1 MVVKL
6 KLKLPE
12 SLSDEAVKQYFFNHI
27 ATRET
32 MTRVVVSSK
41 CQKKDKQSDKSSL
54 AQTPPQNA
62 NSSKNWDTCQSRC
75 NNDDNSRSKRQKRD
89 KQSDKSSMTQRYI
102 GRPQRTLV
110 YFPVFLPSSHHPACP
125 PVFKPFFFGFSNC
138 FSLCFFK
145 NWSCFQHFLYL
156 LIQTHTMVFAL

>member
-62 NSSKNWDTCQSRC
+62 NSSKN
-75 NNDDNSRSKRQKRD
+75 
-89 KQSDKSSMTQRYI
+89 
-102 GRPQRTLV
+102 
-110 YFPVFLPSSHHPACP
+110 
-125 PVFKPFFFGFSNC
+125 
-138 FSLCFFK
+138 
-145 NWSCFQHFLYL
+145 
-156 LIQTHTMVFAL
+156 

>member
-102 GRPQRTLV
+102 GRPQRPLFIFLFFYPPLITLLV
-110 YFPVFLPSSHHPACP
+110 LLFSNLFSLDFQTVFLCVSLRTDR
-125 PVFKPFFFGFSNC
+125 VFNTF
-138 FSLCFFK
+138 
-145 NWSCFQHFLYL
+145 Y
-156 LIQTHTMVFAL
+156 IY